1 MGFLVAPP
9 IVVPDE
15 IEKIATAIKSSARR
29 SSVVVLT
36 GGTGLSPRD
45 VTPEAVMSVCSRMI
59 PGIGEALRSA
69 GGPLTSPLS
78 RSLAGQLDSSVVVS
92 LPGSPGGVRDGLSV
106 LRDLLPHAVH
116 IARGGDH

>member
-9 IVVPDE
+9 IVVSDE
-15 IEKIATAIKSSARR
+15 IEKIATAIKSSAKR
-29 SSVVVLT
+29 SRVIVLT

-45 VTPEAVMSVCSRMI
+45 VTPEAVMAVCTRMI

-69 GGPLTSPLS
+69 GGPPTAPLS
-78 RSLAGQLDSSVVVS
+78 RSLAGQLGQTVIIA
-92 LPGSPGGVRDGLSV
+92 LPGSPGGARDGISV

-116 IARGGDH
+116 IARGGAH